1 MGIVLCMLLW
11 VLQIPMW
18 LKITGTV
25 ILSVRLMIKFLSV
38 VTKFMGD

>member
-25 ILSVRLMIKFLSV
+25 ILSARLIIQFASV
-38 VTKFMGD
+38 VLKIMED